1 MKVITLSF
9 QGFKMQRIFLIGC
22 LIFSI
27 AVSTTANAW
36 WVIFDE
42 DGNPGVMG
50 GVFFDDPKIG
60 ILCAQETYPG
70 TDKPVSIWLSEQLE
84 QIAQENARFTTRRGA
99 TRWREIGIRLRT
111 KEDCV
116 PRAAR
121 YVYIL
126 RRALAENRRYASD
139 PDYLAFN
146 INVVVEHIKRYEQ
159 LP

>member
-1 MKVITLSF
+1 
-9 QGFKMQRIFLIGC
+9 
-22 LIFSI
+22 
-27 AVSTTANAW
+27 
-36 WVIFDE
+36 
-42 DGNPGVMG
+42 MG

-60 ILCAQETYPG
+60 ILCAQETYPS
-70 TDKPVSIWLSEQLE
+70 TDKPVPIWLSEQLE
-84 QIAQENARFTTRRGA
+84 QIAQENVRFTTRKGA

-116 PRAAR
+116 PRAER

-146 INVVVEHIKRYEQ
+146 INVVVEHIKRYER